1 MSEPFQSTTQQFLDI
16 YDITNNFVIMKDGTV
31 SVILTVDAMNFG
43 LLAEEEQDAIMY
55 AYAGLLNSLNYP
67 IQIIVQSRTKDV
79 TAYLKLLQEQESVTE
94 NETMR
99 RRIGMYREFVG
110 NLIHE
115 RNVLDKKFYVVIPAS
130 SLELG
135 FMTASS
141 VLPGSAS
148 FDIKTVERSVIL
160 EKAQNL
166 LDPKRDHLIAQFAR
180 IGLYSRQLNTQEII
194 QLFYVRYNPEA
205 AEGQQIGES
214 NMYTTPLVRASVQE
228 SAMIN
233 AAQAQQGTPAST
245 TDTAQPQK
253 QPVTPQAE
261 QPAPTGIGTPP
272 QTPPQTVAD
281 QTVPSTTAAPQQPS
295 TAMGAAAVTPA
306 AAPVPPANQTGP
318 AQPVL
323 PPAPELPEDAPI
335 APQPE
340 TKTNMKPSPTAGTTP
355 EDAINTAA
363 TGGTQTSPSTP
374 AAATQTTIPNQAQTN
389 PEPRPNDALSA
400 APEASSEVST
410 ADVSGIPQPVASQ
423 ASTTPPAAT
432 VTTPASAPAPAQTAG
447 VSSES
452 PDEQATQHDLD
463 AAIQQIGGTQPDTGT
478 TAAKPAAPD
487 GDLPALP
494 EI

>member
-1 MSEPFQSTTQQFLDI
+1 MSDPLQSTTQQFLDI

-79 TAYLKLLQEQESVTE
+79 TAYLKLLQEQEAITE
-94 NETMR
+94 NDTMR
-99 RRIGMYREFVG
+99 KRIGMYREFVG

-115 RNVLDKKFYVVIPAS
+115 RNVLDKKFYVVIPAAA
-130 SLELG
+130 LELG

-141 VLPGSAS
+141 VLPGKSS
-148 FDIKTVERSVIL
+148 FDIKSIERSVIL

-228 SAMIN
+228 SAMYN
-233 AAQAQQGTPAST
+233 AASPQT
-245 TDTAQPQK
+245 TAPLPT
-253 QPVTPQAE
+253 
-261 QPAPTGIGTPP
+261 APTPPPQVIEQTITPP
-272 QTPPQTVAD
+272 ISAAPPEGA
-281 QTVPSTTAAPQQPS
+281 PSTQAPQQAS
-295 TAMGAAAVTPA
+295 TAMGEAAVNPE
-306 AAPVPPANQTGP
+306 AAPNPPYNLTGP
-318 AQPVL
+318 AQPQL
-323 PPAPELPEDAPI
+323 PPTPPLPD
-335 APQPE
+335 
-340 TKTNMKPSPTAGTTP
+340 TTP
-355 EDAINTAA
+355 VAPPVFT
-363 TGGTQTSPSTP
+363 
-374 AAATQTTIPNQAQTN
+374 NQQ
-389 PEPRPNDALSA
+389 PIEVA
-400 APEASSEVST
+400 APPSQEGT
-410 ADVSGIPQPVASQ
+410 ADEKSIQDDLNATLQQLG
-423 ASTTPPAAT
+423 STVEEP
-432 VTTPASAPAPAQTAG
+432 
-447 VSSES
+447 
-452 PDEQATQHDLD
+452 
-463 AAIQQIGGTQPDTGT
+463 
-478 TAAKPAAPD
+478 AAKPAAPV